1 MADGRLEL
9 EIVTPARR
17 VLSQAVDEVRA
28 PGWDGLFGVRPGHTP
43 FLARMRAGELV
54 ARVGKG
60 HDAEE
65 LVFAVGEGFVQ
76 VAEDKVV
83 VLAATAE
90 RADEIDVERA
100 EKELET
106 EGRQLGSEKE
116 GTPGYEH
123 RQAHIERASV
133 RIAVAKRRG

>member
-1 MADGRLEL
+1 MADGLLQL
-9 EIVTPARR
+9 EIVTPAKK

-43 FLARMRAGELV
+43 FLSRMRAGELV
-54 ARVGKG
+54 AKVGKG

-90 RADEIDVERA
+90 RADEIDLERA
-100 EKELET
+100 QKELET
-106 EGRQLGSEKE
+106 EGKQLGSEKE
-116 GTPGYEH
+116 GSPEYEH
-123 RQAHIERASV
+123 SRAHVERASV
-133 RIAVAKRRG
+133 RISVAKRRG